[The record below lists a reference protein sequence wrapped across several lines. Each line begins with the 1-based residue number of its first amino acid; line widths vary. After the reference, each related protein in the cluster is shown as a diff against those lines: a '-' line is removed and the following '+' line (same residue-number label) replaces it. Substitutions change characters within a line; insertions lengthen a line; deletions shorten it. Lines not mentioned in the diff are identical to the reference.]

1 MQRNA
6 RKPRSI
12 FSWGTDI
19 LFAAKRVPVF
29 SLFIYV
35 VAVYLNLP
43 NIFKSGHSK
52 MVLRQWQ
59 IASVQVLGMF
69 TAKSIHVKQK
79 ECLSSLGP
87 STKGQV
93 WKPRSEDMFIL
104 QNGPFGSKPHRSE
117 ETALECTR
125 ESKMSDNMGGDA
137 NACSPWSKGTLPA
150 VLLGAWTKFLILC
163 RQDRVGCSVSKGSLN
178 PSEGPG
184 SLQNL
189 WSVIP
194 SYVMDEMQ
202 SQSWTNL
209 VNWCEGH
216 FDCWRR

>member
-1 MQRNA
+1 MRN
-6 RKPRSI
+6 RH
-12 FSWGTDI
+12 I

-93 WKPRSEDMFIL
+93 WKPRSEDIFIL

-125 ESKMSDNMGGDA
+125 ERAK
-137 NACSPWSKGTLPA
+137 W
-150 VLLGAWTKFLILC
+150 
-163 RQDRVGCSVSKGSLN
+163 
-178 PSEGPG
+178 
-184 SLQNL
+184 
-189 WSVIP
+189 VIIW
-194 SYVMDEMQ
+194 VEMQ
-202 SQSWTNL
+202 MLVPHGVREHSQLSCWVLEQNFLFFAGRIGL
-209 VNWCEGH
+209 VAVSAKEA
-216 FDCWRR
+216 